1 VTREL
6 REYTEEVRV
15 AYSSAFTGRVS
26 ILLNRIRFKGF
37 CSRDQL
43 VNEYYERREP
53 IYIKI

>member
-1 VTREL
+1 MTREL

-43 VNEYYERREP
+43 VNEYYERRGP
-53 IYIKI
+53 MC